1 MAEEPDDDDMLPEY
15 DFRNM
20 KRVGN
25 KYAARFAKGVS
36 VRVLDENGN
45 VLEEESRKAE
55 QEIQRM
61 RGKVE

>member
-1 MAEEPDDDDMLPEY
+1 MAEDIEDDDMRPEY
-15 DFRNM
+15 DFSTM
-20 KRVGN
+20 KPIGN
-25 KYAARFAKGVS
+25 KYAARFAKGVK

-61 RGKVE
+61 RQAK